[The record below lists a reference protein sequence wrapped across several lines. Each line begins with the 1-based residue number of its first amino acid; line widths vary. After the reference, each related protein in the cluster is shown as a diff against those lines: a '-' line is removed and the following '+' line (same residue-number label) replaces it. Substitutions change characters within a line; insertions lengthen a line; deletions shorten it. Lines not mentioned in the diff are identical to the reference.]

1 MLFRSGNLGVGTTS
15 PQAQLHTTGTVRFGG
30 LPSASGSGVV
40 MADASGNLS
49 RYALPANTV
58 LTSLSGTSVTN
69 VLPKLDASGTLL
81 NSQLTDD
88 GTNVGLGGAPVSGV
102 KLALYGTLRMMSDER
117 TKTNVTRITN
127 ALRKVSSLNGYSYDW
142 KGHVAQREVGFLA
155 QEVEKVLPEAV
166 SQNADGIKFLNY
178 DGVIPLLTEAIK
190 EQQLLISQ
198 QGELIRQLQQAVQT
212 LTKK

>member
-1 MLFRSGNLGVGTTS
+1 MTDALGNI
-15 PQAQLHTTGTVRFGG
+15 
-30 LPSASGSGVV
+30 
-40 MADASGNLS
+40 S
-49 RYALPANTV
+49 RYNLPANTV
-58 LTSLSGTSVTN
+58 LASLNGASATN
-69 VLPKLDASGTLL
+69 TLPELNASGTLI

-88 GTNVGLGGAPVSGV
+88 GTDVGLGGAPVSGV
-102 KLALYGTLRMMSDER
+102 KLALYGTLRMMSNER

-127 ALRKVSSLNGYSYDW
+127 ALQKVSSLNGYSYDW

-198 QGELIRQLQQAVQT
+198 QGELIRQLQGAVDT
-212 LTKK
+212 LKKK